1 MWGKIILG
9 YTYESIDS
17 IPLMIVINWGYIL
30 IKYTVIYGKKL
41 WVEMG
46 VGDIYVSFKIYYF
59 NVVDEQ
65 NINYEEK
72 NLTDYDKSACF
83 GNFF

>member
-1 MWGKIILG
+1 
-9 YTYESIDS
+9 
-17 IPLMIVINWGYIL
+17 
-30 IKYTVIYGKKL
+30 
-41 WVEMG
+41 MG

-83 GNFF
+83 GNFLQWL